1 MQEFDFTLDLRAVD
15 GTCPNRAGMMLFAFQ
30 RRAALRAGYARDP
43 REDSMKVRNSIGAAA
58 LVAGLLMTIG
68 SAAAYDESKYPDF
81 NGQWRRASRVQ
92 SDRIG
97 AAFDPSKP
105 FGRREA
111 PPLTAEYQAIYDANL
126 ADMEQ
131 GGQGIDPTYK
141 CLSPGMPRVMI
152 PYSGM
157 EFVVTPTATL
167 ILFERDW
174 DFNRHIYTDG
184 RGFPADM
191 DLEPRYLGYSIGK
204 WLDTDGDGRYDTLT
218 VETRGLKGP
227 RVYDASGIP
236 LHADNETVIQERI
249 YLDKADPNLMH
260 DDITTI
266 DHALTRPWVVNQ
278 VYRRKV
284 SDKPLWLNHEV
295 CGEGNN
301 HIGIGKENYFLS
313 GDGFLMPTKKGQAAP
328 DLRYFKTLKQ

>member
-1 MQEFDFTLDLRAVD
+1 MRA
-15 GTCPNRAGMMLFAFQ
+15 
-30 RRAALRAGYARDP
+30 
-43 REDSMKVRNSIGAAA
+43 RNLIGATAF
-58 LVAGLLMTIG
+58 VAGLLMTIA

-81 NGQWRRASRVQ
+81 NGQWRRAERVR

-105 FGRREA
+105 FGREER
-111 PPLTAEYQAIYDANL
+111 PPLTPEYQAIYEANL

-131 GGQGIDPTYK
+131 GGQGIDPTFT

-152 PYSGM
+152 PYQGM
-157 EFVVTPTATL
+157 EFVVTPRVTY
-167 ILFERDW
+167 ILFQRDW

-184 RGFPADM
+184 RDFPASM
-191 DLEPRYLGYSIGK
+191 ALEPRYLGYSIGK
-204 WLDTDGDGRYDTLT
+204 WLDTDGDGRYDTLE
-218 VETRGLKGP
+218 VETHGMKGP

-236 LHADNETVIQERI
+236 LHADNETIVQERI

-266 DHALTRPWVVNQ
+266 DHALTRPWVVKQ
-278 VYRRKV
+278 AYRRAV
-284 SDKPLWLNHEV
+284 SDKPIWFPHEV

-301 HIGIGKENYFLS
+301 HVGIGKENYFLS
-313 GDGFLMPTKKGQAAP
+313 GDGYLMPTKKDQPPP
-328 DLRYFKTLKQ
+328 DLRYFKKYDR

>member
-1 MQEFDFTLDLRAVD
+1 MRIR
-15 GTCPNRAGMMLFAFQ
+15 GTTGATALV
-30 RRAALRAGYARDP
+30 AALLLTIG
-43 REDSMKVRNSIGAAA
+43 GAAA
-58 LVAGLLMTIG
+58 F
-68 SAAAYDESKYPDF
+68 DESNYPDL
-81 NGQWRRASRVQ
+81 NGQWRRATSIR

-105 FGRREA
+105 FGREEK
-111 PPLTAEYQAIYDANL
+111 PPLTPEYQAIYEANL
-126 ADMEQ
+126 VDMEK

-152 PYSGM
+152 PYQGM
-157 EFVVTPTATL
+157 EVVVTPATTF
-167 ILFERDW
+167 ILFQRDW

-184 RGFPADM
+184 RGFPPDM
-191 DLEPRYLGYSIGK
+191 AQEPRYLGYSVGK
-204 WLDTDGDGRYDTLT
+204 WLDTGGSGRYDMLE

-236 LHADNETVIQERI
+236 LHADNATVVQERI

-278 VYRRKV
+278 TYRRTV
-284 SDKPLWLNHEV
+284 SAKPIWFPHMV

-301 HIGIGKENYFLS
+301 HVNIGTESYFLS
-313 GDGFLMPTKKGQAAP
+313 ADGQLMPTKKGQPPP
-328 DLRYFKTLKQ
+328 DLRYFKQTQK